1 MKVLI
6 LGGFLG
12 SGKTSLLMQLAGYI
26 ADSPASDAS
35 DSAYKVVI
43 LENEVGKEGIDDK
56 LLRGNGFNVENL
68 FNGCACC
75 TLSGELVT
83 AAAAIEEHYHPGWL
97 IIETTG
103 LAYPGLIQD
112 NLANGIGMSSRVC
125 TVTDASRWNRL
136 RVPMHALL
144 EGQADRADIILINKT
159 DLAPEESLSKMEAE
173 LHEMNKDAQILR
185 TSALDKIDSN
195 VWKTVLGVEN

>member
-12 SGKTSLLMQLAGYI
+12 SGKTSLLMQLARYMT
-26 ADSPASDAS
+26 DSSDS

-75 TLSGELVT
+75 TLSGELV
-83 AAAAIEEHYHPGWL
+83 AAAAGIAESCHPDWL
-97 IIETTG
+97 VIETTG

-112 NLANGIGMSSRVC
+112 NLAGGIGMYSRIC
-125 TVTDASRWNRL
+125 TVTDASRWSRL
-136 RVPMHALL
+136 RIPMHALL
-144 EGQADRADIILINKT
+144 EGQAERADIILINKT
-159 DLAPEESLSKMEAE
+159 DLASEDALSQMEAE
-173 LHEMNKDAQILR
+173 LREMNPDAQIIR
-185 TSALDKIDSN
+185 TSALDKIDSRI
-195 VWKTVLGVEN
+195 WQKVLGVEE

>member
-12 SGKTSLLMQLAGYI
+12 SGKTTLLLQMASYMVKQSQE
-26 ADSPASDAS
+26 DSE
-35 DSAYKVVI
+35 YKVVI

-56 LLRGNGFNVENL
+56 LLKGNGFDVENL

-83 AAAAIEEHYHPGWL
+83 AADRIQTRYHPDWL
-97 IIETTG
+97 IVETTG

-112 NLANGIGMSSRVC
+112 NLKNGIGMESRIC
-125 TVTDASRWNRL
+125 TVADAARWARL
-136 RVPMHALL
+136 IGPMHSLIA
-144 EGQADRADIILINKT
+144 GQIERADVVV
-159 DLAPEESLSKMEAE
+159 
-173 LHEMNKDAQILR
+173 MNKSDLVDDQRLQEIEQDIHRMNSGAAIFETCGIGVVDTHIWR
-185 TSALDKIDSN
+185 E
-195 VWKTVLGVEN
+195 VLGVAL